1 MNYYCVICKKNSHI
15 MVSNKNNLK
24 SKKTNTI
31 LLSIIIVLSVG
42 ILLNILSNFSVWS
55 TALLASSLFVS
66 TYLLKTLNIKL

>member
-1 MNYYCVICKKNSHI
+1 